1 MIASVIIDL
10 KNKQV
15 NQTYE
20 YIVPDYLSSL
30 IKIGQR
36 VIVPFG
42 ALKRTAFVVSL
53 SEISEYDIKKLKEI
67 EEIVDDKRILDEE
80 FIELAKYISD
90 NYFAYYASVLDAM
103 IPRAFKYNYEKIF
116 VLKNKEN
123 VKTDIT
129 RLFRSG
135 KLKVKSAPNDLVK
148 DIYLE
153 VANGNITV
161 ETVIKRNQSDKVIE
175 YVEVKNELYYSKN
188 RMEMSLLNYL
198 KEVGEPV
205 EKELL
210 LSDLGYKIN
219 TINNL
224 VYNGALNIIKEEI
237 IYDIEP
243 DEVVESNYTLTL
255 EQEKCIKMMNYNEYN
270 TYLLFGVTGSGKTE
284 VYMRWMDEI
293 LKSGKEGIILV
304 PEISLTPQMSNVF
317 KNRFGNMVSILHSR
331 LTPKEKYDE
340 WKKII
345 NGQIKI
351 VVGARSAI
359 FAPLKNLG
367 IIIIDEEHDGS
378 YIQINNPKYDAKD
391 VASWRAKKHNIPL
404 VLASATP
411 TVSDYYKALN
421 GDYKLL
427 TMKNRVNGIKQES
440 SLIVDMAE
448 ELKSGNNTVFSKA
461 LRNEI
466 IKNYENHEQTIL
478 FLNRRGFNTFVM
490 CRSCGEVVKCPNCDM
505 TLTYHKSTNIL
516 SCHQCGFNIPN
527 VATCPACGSHKI
539 RFVGTGT
546 EKVFE
551 EVKKLLPDAKAI
563 RVDTDNIKTM
573 EEYNSYYEKFKKNE
587 ADILVGTQMITKG
600 LDFPNVTLVGLL
612 NASLS
617 LNYPSYDASEVTY
630 DLIEQ
635 ASGRAG
641 RFKKKGRCIIQ
652 SYNSNHYA
660 IKAAS
665 IHSYEDFFSEEIKK
679 RKILKMPPFS
689 LAYEIMVSSPDPAKA
704 RLEAANIKTSLEMSK
719 KTSLIY
725 GPVKSNIFKVNNIY
739 RYTITVLASDE
750 EILDKI
756 RKIYPLYQ
764 QNKDVDIDIRRL

>member
-1 MIASVIIDL
+1 MVASVIIDL

-15 NQTYE
+15 NKTYE
-20 YIVPDYLSSL
+20 YIVPDYLTSL

-36 VIVPFG
+36 VVVPFG
-42 ALKRTAFVVSL
+42 ALKRTAFIVSL
-53 SEISEYDIKKLKEI
+53 SEESDYETSKLKEI
-67 EEIVDDKRILDEE
+67 EEIIDDKRILDEE

-116 VLKNKEN
+116 VLKNKDE
-123 VKTDIT
+123 VKTEIT

-135 KLKVKSAPNDLVK
+135 KLKVKSAPVSLQK

-153 VANGNITV
+153 VAKGNISV
-161 ETVIKRNQSDKVIE
+161 ETAIKRNQSDKVIE
-175 YVEVKNELYYSKN
+175 YVELKNELYYSKN
-188 RMEMSLLNYL
+188 KAEMSLVEYL
-198 KEVGEPV
+198 KEIGAPI

-224 VYNGALNIIKEEI
+224 VYNGVLNIIKEEI
-237 IYDIEP
+237 IYDVEP
-243 DEVVESNYTLTL
+243 DEIVESNYTLTK
-255 EQEKCIKMMNYNEYN
+255 EQKNCIKSMDYNTYN

-284 VYMRWMDEI
+284 VYMRWMEEI

-345 NGQIKI
+345 DGQIKI

-359 FAPLKNLG
+359 FAPLKKLG

-411 TVSDYYKALN
+411 TVSDYYKALS
-421 GDYKLL
+421 GDYKML
-427 TMKNRVNGIKQES
+427 TMKNRVNGIKQEAS
-440 SLIVDMAE
+440 IIVDMAE
-448 ELKSGNNTVFSKA
+448 ELKSGNNTVFSRE
-461 LRNEI
+461 LRKEI

-490 CRSCGEVVKCPNCDM
+490 CRNCGEVIKCPNCDM
-505 TLTYHKSTNIL
+505 TLTYHKTSNTL

-527 VATCPACGSHKI
+527 VDTCPSCGSRKI

-546 EKVFE
+546 EKVYE
-551 EVKKLLPDAKAI
+551 EVKKLLPDARVI
-563 RVDTDNIKTM
+563 RVDTDNIRTM

-641 RFKKKGRCIIQ
+641 RFEKKGRCIIQ
-652 SYNSNHYA
+652 SYNPTHYA

-665 IHSYEDFFSEEIKK
+665 IHSYEDFFNEEIKK

-689 LAYEIMVSSPDPAKA
+689 LTYEIMVSSSDPAKA
-704 RLEAANIKTSLEMSK
+704 RLEALNIKTSIEMSK

-725 GPVKSNIFKVNNIY
+725 GPVKDHIYKVNNIY
-739 RYTITVLASDE
+739 RYVITVLASDE
-750 EILDKI
+750 EVLDKI